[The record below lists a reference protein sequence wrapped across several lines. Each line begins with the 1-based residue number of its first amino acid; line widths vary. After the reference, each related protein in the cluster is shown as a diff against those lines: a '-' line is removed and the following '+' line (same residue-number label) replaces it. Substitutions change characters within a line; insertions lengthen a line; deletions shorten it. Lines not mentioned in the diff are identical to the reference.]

1 MDPTEAGSTLYITFV
16 NAFSYT
22 IAVAT
27 VDRAI
32 DTNQSDLL
40 VIAVTIGLGIGIIEL
55 ILNEGG
61 QLQRRLQG
69 NEADWM
75 RIAKGPVAMGLYTL
89 TLAQR
94 IAVHFLS
101 TVLGKWAITTT
112 VNDLNAADTL
122 PTVGIAIALLWLLG
136 AALGFNAL

>member
-1 MDPTEAGSTLYITFV
+1 MEPEAGSTLYITFV

-40 VIAVTIGLGIGIIEL
+40 VVGVTIGLGIGVLEMVL
-55 ILNEGG
+55 MEGA
-61 QLQRRLQG
+61 RLQQNMFAHKKG
-69 NEADWM
+69 WM
-75 RIAKGPVAMGLYTL
+75 QVARGPIAMLLYTIQ
-89 TLAQR
+89 LAQR

-112 VNDLNAADTL
+112 VDDLKVVDTL
-122 PTVGIAIALLWLLG
+122 PTVTVAVALLWLLG